1 MTTIEVKQSG
11 HRKGRT
17 VGIVGVLTVCV
28 AVVGYLREAALAA
41 RFGISS
47 TMDAYFAAIFIPNIL
62 YGVLIAG
69 TLSPVFIPILM
80 QEDPENRP
88 EEASTTFSVITNF
101 TLLVLIA
108 IVAGCLAGAH
118 KWLPLVFPGFTGTTD
133 AVAVKLIYI
142 IFPTLPLLATAGIL
156 SALLNGFHK
165 FWLPAIA
172 PAFASISVIAAAV
185 FARGTQAVYA
195 VGIATAVG
203 FLVQFIMLVPA
214 TASLGIRYRPVL
226 HFRHPG
232 IQKLLR
238 LGIPLFLYLAVAN
251 VSSVLERNLASRI
264 SAGAVSTLTYAFRLF
279 TVPSNFLAAPLAIV
293 AYPGFVREAVRA
305 ERGNLANQASRLFHI
320 VVFLFLPVTAWTIL
334 NASPITRLLY
344 EHGRFVASDSLI
356 TSRIL
361 AIYSIGIFPNA
372 LAVVL
377 LRCFFAIEDTM
388 TPLVIE
394 LLDLGLFLAVAPY
407 LARHFGLEGLVAAR
421 CSTFFFVTAL
431 LVAFLVRK
439 KLLRLDL
446 EFCRFFA
453 LSALATSVM
462 GALAWTFLR
471 LTQDGFDAGNTLTR
485 LAIVC
490 TELLISAGTFLV
502 AARLVRLP
510 QAGQIV
516 NTIRDLVPWV
526 GDRNAQ

>member
-1 MTTIEVKQSG
+1 MTATEVRQAG

-28 AVVGYLREAALAA
+28 SVVGYLREAALAA

-62 YGVLIAG
+62 YTVLVLG

-101 TLLVLIA
+101 TLLVLLGIMA
-108 IVAGCLAGAH
+108 CFLAGAH
-118 KWLPLVFPGFTGTTD
+118 RWLPALFPGFTGTTD
-133 AVAVKLIYI
+133 AAAIKLIYI
-142 IFPTLPLLATAGIL
+142 IFPTLPLLAAAGIL

-165 FWLPAIA
+165 FWLPALA
-172 PAFASISVIAAAV
+172 PAFASLSVIAATV
-185 FARGTQAVYA
+185 FARGTQAVYT

-203 FLVQFIMLVPA
+203 FLAQFIVLVPA
-214 TASLGIRYRPVL
+214 AAALGIRYQPVL
-226 HFRHPG
+226 DFRHPG
-232 IQKLLR
+232 IKKLLR

-251 VSSVLERNLASRI
+251 ASYILERNLASRI
-264 SAGAVSTLTYAFRLF
+264 SAGAISTLTYAFRLF

-293 AYPGFVREAVRA
+293 AYPGFVREAARA
-305 ERGNLANQASRLFHI
+305 QQGDLANQASRIFRM
-320 VVFLFLPVTAWTIL
+320 VVFLFLPVTVWTIL

-388 TPLVIE
+388 TPLLIE
-394 LLDLGLFLAVAPY
+394 LLDLGLFMAVAPY
-407 LARHFGLEGLVAAR
+407 LSRHFGLEGLVAAR
-421 CSTFFFVTAL
+421 CATFFFVTGL
-431 LVAFLVRK
+431 LVIFLARK
-439 KLLRLDL
+439 KLLQVDL
-446 EFCRFFA
+446 EFCRLFA
-453 LSALATSVM
+453 LTALATGVM
-462 GALAWTFLR
+462 GGVAWTMLH
-471 LTQDGFDAGNTLTR
+471 LTQNVFDSGSALIRMALVCAG
-485 LAIVC
+485 
-490 TELLISAGTFLV
+490 LLISAGTFLG
-502 AARLVRLP
+502 AARFFRLP
-510 QAGQIV
+510 QAGQIMH
-516 NTIRDLVPWV
+516 TIRDLVPWM